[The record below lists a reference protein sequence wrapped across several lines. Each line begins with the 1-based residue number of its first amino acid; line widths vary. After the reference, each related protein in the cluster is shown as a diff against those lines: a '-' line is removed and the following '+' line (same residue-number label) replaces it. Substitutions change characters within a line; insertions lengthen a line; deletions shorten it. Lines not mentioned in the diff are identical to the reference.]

1 MPTSAI
7 DGPGDQ
13 IGNLVTDDPE
23 TMGSASNNGSNIAS
37 GSTAPL
43 AKPKK
48 GRKKHAAARRS
59 AGGNAE
65 QQGPGALD
73 HDALVQAIRM
83 HNRYNAQISR
93 NRMYGMAIVA
103 PVEDTK
109 AGKATAIQDG
119 AAGTAATSGDTR
131 DTAAGQAQTGQ
142 EQYSMPVMPEMSQ
155 APKSKSKPPGTT
167 KGLMR
172 FQTFAGGATSGHWHG
187 DRRRMMAAENTMNEI
202 FKQMKRHHVELEE
215 QKQNENQVPIQA

>member
-1 MPTSAI
+1 MPTSAV

-13 IGNLVTDDPE
+13 SGMPAADPDAV
-23 TMGSASNNGSNIAS
+23 GSLSNNGSNVAS
-37 GSTAPL
+37 GSTAPP

-59 AGGNAE
+59 AGGNTD

-73 HDALVQAIRM
+73 HDALVQAIRA

-93 NRMYGMAIVA
+93 NRMYGTAIVA

-109 AGKATAIQDG
+109 PGKAVAMQDG
-119 AAGTAATSGDTR
+119 ANGSNGDT
-131 DTAAGQAQTGQ
+131 TAGQSQAGQ
-142 EQYSMPVMPEMSQ
+142 EQYSMPVMPDMNQ
-155 APKSKSKPPGTT
+155 GPKSKTKPPGTT

-172 FQTFAGGATSGHWHG
+172 FQTFAGGSTSGYWHG

-215 QKQNENQVPIQA
+215 QKQNENQLPVQA